1 MTCLELFAGS
11 RSIGKACDELG
22 IDTFSTDVTQF
33 GGIDLVADILTVDID
48 ALPDADIIWASPP
61 CTSFSIAAVSHHW
74 RNGKP
79 ISAGAF
85 LGLALL
91 HKTLQ
96 IIDVK
101 KPKVWFV
108 ENPRGMMRKRPEM
121 VNLPRATVTYCQYGD
136 NRMKPTDIWT
146 NCTAWQPRPMCKP
159 KAACHEAAPRGSK
172 TGTQGLKNN
181 HVRSMIPHALCL
193 EVMQA
198 AMNQIEGKTKLHNEN
213 GQILF

>member
-1 MTCLELFAGS
+1 MKCLELFAGS
-11 RSIGKACDELG
+11 RSIGKACDALG
-22 IDTFSTDVTQF
+22 IECFSTDITQF

-74 RNGKP
+74 KDGKP
-79 ISAGAF
+79 ISAGAV

-96 IIDVK
+96 IIEVK
-101 KPKVWFV
+101 KPAVWFI

-121 VNLPRATVTYCQYGD
+121 KNLPRASITYCQYGD
-136 NRMKPTDIWT
+136 TRMKPTDIWT
-146 NCTAWQPRPMCKP
+146 NCTTWLPKPMCKP
-159 KAACHEAAPRGSK
+159 RASCHEAAPRGSK

-181 HVRSMIPHALCL
+181 HLRSIIPHDLCMS
-193 EVMQA
+193 VMEA
-198 AMNQIEGKTKLHNEN
+198 AKNQINGQKHIYYAK